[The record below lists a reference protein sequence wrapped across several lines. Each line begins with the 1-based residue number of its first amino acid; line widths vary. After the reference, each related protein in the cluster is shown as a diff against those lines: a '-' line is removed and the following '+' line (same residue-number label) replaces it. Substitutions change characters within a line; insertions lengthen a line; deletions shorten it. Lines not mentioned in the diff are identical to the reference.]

1 MPPAP
6 KDSFPGKHD
15 AGAKQAERGAG
26 PICLSFGII
35 AAVAFAS
42 FKHQVRLWP

>member
-6 KDSFPGKHD
+6 KDSFPEKHD
-15 AGAKQAERGAG
+15 AGAKRAECVPG

-35 AAVAFAS
+35 AAVAFVS
-42 FKHQVRLWP
+42 FKRQVRLWP